1 MSVRSAVSTTA
12 FSRGHILPPPAAPRN
27 LFSVENLISGY
38 QRFREQVWPGRRERF
53 ETLAKRGQQ
62 PETLVIACSDS
73 RVDPAMVFDV
83 GPGEIFIIRNVAN
96 LVPPFERDAAF
107 HGTSAAIEFAVRV
120 LEVKDVIVMGHAM
133 CGGIHALLHPK
144 SAERLDFMSSWVEIA
159 AEARDHV
166 LACEPVEE
174 NRQQLCEYEAVK
186 LSLRNL
192 LTFPWLAA
200 RVADGRLRLNGA
212 SFDIRTGVL
221 SRLNAG
227 VFEPV

>member
-1 MSVRSAVSTTA
+1 
-12 FSRGHILPPPAAPRN
+12 LNP
-27 LFSVENLISGY
+27 VENLLSGY
-38 QRFREQVWPGRRERF
+38 RRFRHTVWPGRRERF
-53 ETLAKRGQQ
+53 EALAQRGQR

-73 RVDPAMVFDV
+73 RVDPTMVFDV
-83 GPGEIFIIRNVAN
+83 GPGELFIVRNVAN
-96 LVPPFERDAAF
+96 LVPPFEEDTAF

-120 LEVKDVIVMGHAM
+120 LEVKEVIVMGHAM
-133 CGGIHALLHPK
+133 CGGIHALLHPA

-174 NRQQLCEYEAVK
+174 NRQQMCEYEAIK

-192 LTFPWLAA
+192 MTFRWVASRVTDGSLTLH
-200 RVADGRLRLNGA
+200 GA
-212 SFDIRTGVL
+212 LFDIRTGVL
-221 SRLNAG
+221 SRLNADG

>member
-1 MSVRSAVSTTA
+1 M
-12 FSRGHILPPPAAPRN
+12 
-27 LFSVENLISGY
+27 ENLLSGY
-38 QRFREQVWPGRRERF
+38 RRFRHTVWPSRRERF
-53 ETLAKRGQQ
+53 EALAKLGQK

-83 GPGEIFIIRNVAN
+83 GPGELFIVRNVAN
-96 LVPPFERDAAF
+96 LVPPYEEDTAF

-120 LEVKDVIVMGHAM
+120 LGVRNIIVMGHAM
-133 CGGIHALLHPK
+133 CGGIHALLHPA

-159 AEARDHV
+159 AEARDRV

-174 NRQQLCEYEAVK
+174 EQQTLCELEAIK

-192 LTFPWLAA
+192 MTFRWIASRVNEGSLTLH
-200 RVADGRLRLNGA
+200 GT

-221 SRLNAG
+221 SRLNDAG
-227 VFEPV
+227 DFVPAE